1 MCFKVLYHKFLSV
14 FLTLVFILFSVGH
27 VALSSASAH
36 PLSHTIVQDTFK
48 KESTPLAGKVFAH
61 PKIAVH
67 KKSASA
73 VTASLIF
80 SFTAYGSIKPG
91 QTAKFDLSRPALT
104 TDFQKLHCI
113 WKI

>member
-1 MCFKVLYHKFLSV
+1 MCFKVLYHKYLSV
-14 FLTLVFILFSVGH
+14 FLTLVFVLFSFGH

-36 PLSHTIVQDTFK
+36 TSSHSIVQDTFK

-61 PKIAVH
+61 PKITVH
-67 KKSASA
+67 KKSAST

-80 SFTAYGSIKPG
+80 CLTAYGSIKSG
-91 QTAKFDLSRPALT
+91 KTARFDLSRPALT